1 MTVLTFKGNS
11 TLYLNSVIRTINGI
25 FIRFS
30 AVQVGYIWYS
40 FSNLVEVLRNHLT
53 IHSLLH
59 AFVCFRTF
67 IFLNYFI
74 KLLYKSMW
82 QQDKSKMFI
91 TQICTPVKKNISCSF
106 WPIWKKIF
114 DLKSRFCN
122 CSWVYSLSFSS
133 SVHFMSFI
141 YNLYD
146 ILDERYLGP

>member
-1 MTVLTFKGNS
+1 MTGLTFKGNS

-91 TQICTPVKKNISCSF
+91 TQICTPGKKNISCSF
-106 WPIWKKIF
+106 WPIWKKNLTLNQDSVTVLGFILYLFLPLYILWVLYIIYMIF
-114 DLKSRFCN
+114 
-122 CSWVYSLSFSS
+122 
-133 SVHFMSFI
+133 
-141 YNLYD
+141 
-146 ILDERYLGP
+146 

>member
-74 KLLYKSMW
+74 KLLHKSMW

-91 TQICTPVKKNISCSF
+91 TQICTHGKKHKLFFLANL
-106 WPIWKKIF
+106 KKKYLTLNQDSVTVVGFILYLFLLLYILWVLCIIYMIF
-114 DLKSRFCN
+114 
-122 CSWVYSLSFSS
+122 
-133 SVHFMSFI
+133 
-141 YNLYD
+141 
-146 ILDERYLGP
+146 